1 MSKEKLKWY
10 AVNLVFTIVYV
21 FCIVVMFMDALVW
34 RPN

>member
-1 MSKEKLKWY
+1 MNKEKFQWF
-10 AVNLVFTIVYV
+10 AVNFIYTVVYI